1 MGSGESKQQ
10 HHHHQR
16 ASGTSSSSSSSSNG
30 SSSSSSSQSISQR
43 DRAKAAIIGAF
54 VADSASMGL
63 HLIYDQAAIEKLIKD
78 RAAIDATGGG
88 PEFFDPPESAFYDY
102 HSGRQSPYGDEMMVL
117 LRSISSKGYF
127 DPSDAI
133 EEWSS
138 FYQAYDG
145 RLNRVS
151 QRFIELKSR
160 GISIDQCAQTD
171 DTSFESAAKIP
182 IIVARYA
189 GSPMMLEKLDDA
201 VKVHQTN
208 EKVLHATRLAAKL
221 LEKVI
226 LGSSIPDA
234 LLWAS
239 TSNQTSPEEKE
250 LLQCID
256 DKGLNE
262 NLPFSI
268 AAETFGLSGQ
278 LPGCLRSSIYALKCF
293 RGYEVAIR
301 ANIVAGGDNACR
313 GWILGSML
321 AAECGDKCIP
331 EQWKSKTLLYA
342 QIVTFANRIAGSNP
356 CFENHKERSCWVG
369 RPSS

>member
-1 MGSGESKQQ
+1 MGSGESKHR
-10 HHHHQR
+10 HHQHHQR
-16 ASGTSSSSSSSSNG
+16 ASGNSSGSSNSNSNSNG
-30 SSSSSSSQSISQR
+30 QSNASISQR

-78 RAAIDATGGG
+78 RAAIDATGG

-138 FYQAYDG
+138 FYKAYDG

-151 QRFIELKSR
+151 QRFIELKGR

-256 DKGLNE
+256 E

-301 ANIVAGGDNACR
+301 ANIIAGGDNACR
-313 GWILGSML
+313 SWILGSML

-331 EQWKSKTLLYA
+331 EQWKSKTLLYS
-342 QIVTFANRIAGSNP
+342 QIVSFANRIAGSNP
-356 CFENHKERSCWVG
+356 CFETHKERSCF
-369 RPSS
+369 

>member
-1 MGSGESKQQ
+1 MGSSESKQ
-10 HHHHQR
+10 HHHQHHQR
-16 ASGTSSSSSSSSNG
+16 ASGNSSSNNSSSSGQLNG
-30 SSSSSSSQSISQR
+30 SISQK
-43 DRAKAAIIGAF
+43 DRARAAIIGAF

-78 RAAIDATGGG
+78 RAAVDATGGG

-127 DPSDAI
+127 DPSDAT

-138 FYQAYDG
+138 FYKAYDG

-151 QRFIELKSR
+151 QRFIELKDR
-160 GISIDQCAQTD
+160 GISIDQCAQID

-208 EKVLHATRLAAKL
+208 EKVLHASRLAAKL

-256 DKGLNE
+256 EKGSHE

-278 LPGCLRSSIYALKCF
+278 LPGCLRSSIYALRCF

-301 ANIVAGGDNACR
+301 ANIIAGGDNACR
-313 GWILGSML
+313 SWILGSML

-331 EQWKSKTLLYA
+331 EQWKSKTLLYS
-342 QIVTFANRIAGSNP
+342 QIVSYANRIAGSNP
-356 CFENHKERSCWVG
+356 CFETHRERSCWIG
-369 RPSS
+369 RASS